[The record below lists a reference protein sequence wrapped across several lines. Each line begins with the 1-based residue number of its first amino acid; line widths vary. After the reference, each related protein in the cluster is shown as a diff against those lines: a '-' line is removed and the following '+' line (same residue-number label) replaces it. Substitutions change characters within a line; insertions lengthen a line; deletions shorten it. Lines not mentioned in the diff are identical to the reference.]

1 MKHKLTKLKGEIDHS
16 EITLGDF
23 STPFLIMHRI
33 KQTHQQEKYS
43 VSLGIRKKQIKI
55 TVSNHYETIK
65 MA

>member
-1 MKHKLTKLKGEIDHS
+1 
-16 EITLGDF
+16 
-23 STPFLIMHRI
+23 MHRI